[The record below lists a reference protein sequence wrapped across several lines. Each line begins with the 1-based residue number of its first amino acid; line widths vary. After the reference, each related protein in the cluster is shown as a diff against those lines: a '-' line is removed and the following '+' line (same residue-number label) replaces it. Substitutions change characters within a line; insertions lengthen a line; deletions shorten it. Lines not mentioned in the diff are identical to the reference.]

1 MSGTP
6 VALQL
11 HFVKERGGTEV
22 TIVRERRGKMFYFH
36 VVPGITS
43 LVMREHVANITVKLS
58 IISLSLHELIK
69 LIRMGQVGA
78 WKKLA
83 IKYFFQSRK
92 QL

>member
-1 MSGTP
+1 M
-6 VALQL
+6 ALQL

-22 TIVRERRGKMFYFH
+22 TIVRERRGEMFYFH

-58 IISLSLHELIK
+58 ILSLSLHELIK